1 MKYAKQW
8 LGEALKINGK
18 IVGVN
23 EAARRACNYLATH
36 HEESVMQSLL
46 EKNYPVVKYMNEK
59 KIEAMVK
66 ETRLNISNQ
75 EILMKHLRSHFG
87 PKAFASRQKQ
97 REWQLR
103 KSDDEKQRELGQRNS
118 KSGEEKQ
125 QELQERNSDED
136 DQDCE
141 VNN

>member
-1 MKYAKQW
+1 
-8 LGEALKINGK
+8 
-18 IVGVN
+18 
-23 EAARRACNYLATH
+23 
-36 HEESVMQSLL
+36 MQSLL

-66 ETRLNISNQ
+66 ETRLNTSNQ

-87 PKAFASRQKQ
+87 PKAFATRQKQ

-103 KSDDEKQRELGQRNS
+103 KSDEEKQRDFEQQHS
-118 KSGEEKQ
+118 KSDEEKQ
-125 QELQERNSDED
+125 QELQQRNSDED

-141 VNN
+141 INN